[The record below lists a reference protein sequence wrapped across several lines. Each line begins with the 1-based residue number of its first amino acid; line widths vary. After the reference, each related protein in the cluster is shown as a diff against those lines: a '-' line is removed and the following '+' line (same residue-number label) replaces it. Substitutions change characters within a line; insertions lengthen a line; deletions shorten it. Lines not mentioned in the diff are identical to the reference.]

1 MKGNSGSRGLSVLML
16 LLGIAA
22 QVLRKRLYAFAVD
35 AKGLLLRNHPLEIA
49 LAGLTGLA
57 LVLLLLAV
65 WKQKGN
71 LGYEK
76 RLSATLPAA
85 FGNLAAGAGILVTV
99 LAGTTAVGGYLE
111 SAWKILGL
119 AAPVCFVLIAFARV
133 LGKTPFFGLH
143 VVVCLFFVLHIVS
156 RYQLWSGDPQLQ
168 DYVFSLLGAMALM
181 FFGFYEASQEAGCGS
196 PRMTLGMGLAAV
208 YLCTA
213 ELARSACPWLYL
225 GGVLWVLTELGTMG
239 NVVTEENK

>member
-1 MKGNSGSRGLSVLML
+1 MKGKSAGKIFPAEIICW
-16 LLGIAA
+16 GILAL
-22 QVLRKRLYAFAVD
+22 VLRWQLYRTALD
-35 AKGLLLRNHPLEIA
+35 AKNLIVRNHPLSIA
-49 LAGLTGLA
+49 LTALTVG
-57 LVLLLLAV
+57 VLIRILLAA

-71 LGYEK
+71 RCGC
-76 RLSATLPAA
+76 SASLPAA

-99 LAGTTAVGGYLE
+99 LTGTTAMGGYLE

-119 AAPVCFVLIAFARV
+119 AAPVCFLLTAFARV
-133 LGKTPFFGLH
+133 QGKTPFFGFH
-143 VVVCLFFVLHIVS
+143 VVVCLFYVLHIVS

-181 FFGFYEASQEAGCGS
+181 FFGFYTAAMEAGCGK
-196 PRMTLGMGLAAV
+196 PRIALGMGLAAV

-225 GGVLWVLTELGTMG
+225 GGVLWVLTELGAMG
-239 NVVTEENK
+239 KVVSDENK